1 MKNIRIKNTYLK
13 NIKLALISALF
24 LILSGCASSSFN
36 LTVQPNKLSNDGQP
50 FYVIVKKEPI
60 FSYIDS
66 DVDSV
71 YDSYLK
77 TDSKDDSI
85 LVYPSKGKQSIPIEK
100 SEKEGVSVYFLFKKK
115 PSEGH
120 WKLYINPDSQKDKT
134 VNISKNN
141 VMKVS

>member
-1 MKNIRIKNTYLK
+1 MIKPNWDWVYQDYYF
-13 NIKLALISALF
+13 I
-24 LILSGCASSSFN
+24 ASTLNQLEEF
-36 LTVQPNKLSNDGQP
+36 P
-50 FYVIVKKEPI
+50 FQKQLMVIVMGTRPTLVIVKKEPI